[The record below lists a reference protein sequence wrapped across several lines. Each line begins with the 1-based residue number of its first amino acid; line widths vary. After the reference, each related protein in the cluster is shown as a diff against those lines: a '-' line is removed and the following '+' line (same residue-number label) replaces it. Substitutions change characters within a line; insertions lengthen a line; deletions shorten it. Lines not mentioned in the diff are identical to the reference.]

1 MVGGEGEQREGRGKR
16 KRVHLVYRQNQLNS
30 LFKTYL
36 FFSLMIKETED
47 VDHWSKVMEGESKKA
62 TREQIAMATAT
73 FRVQCEF
80 LDGLHRNGTKPSTS
94 SLYEAMES
102 INRASLK
109 EKRNVAKSM
118 VDKFIVSDEG
128 NQKIGEALQNAAL
141 CAVKAALAAR
151 TIYES
156 FRQDPVVREALESK
170 VKESTSSIDTY
181 ENKNV
186 KYEKTKELS
195 KIDEERYLS
204 ELRDAIGCALL
215 PSDHLRRR
223 LKSFGVTKSGHGSPR
238 LVVASM
244 AALVRTDVNVFLKRF
259 VSESIRKGLHHTIVK
274 EEESS
279 EETLEDNENS
289 EWHWLLG
296 IGSDSTSS
304 RRRLMNLICN
314 NVDKVHKNEDEDVV
328 LQRPSECRRAASVI
342 IGRLAAIGLLAEA
355 QLILSQSQMTC
366 KLAVESMKDD
376 NLHIMVSQDGET
388 AKDIEMKTNDFF
400 VKIWREDFYADLLL
414 LRDETKNQI
423 NMFGRDISQYLKL
436 SETIGDR
443 VLLALQEKQLSIA
456 EEEAAQMY
464 SIART

>member
-1 MVGGEGEQREGRGKR
+1 MER
-16 KRVHLVYRQNQLNS
+16 K
-30 LFKTYL
+30 
-36 FFSLMIKETED
+36 EED
-47 VDHWSKVMEGESKKA
+47 VDHWSNVMEGDSKKA

-80 LDGLHRNGTKPSTS
+80 LDSLHRNGTKPSTN
-94 SLYEAMES
+94 SLFEAMER
-102 INRASLK
+102 INQASLK
-109 EKRNVAKSM
+109 EKRNVAKTLVAS
-118 VDKFIVSDEG
+118 FEPGDEG
-128 NQKIGEALQNAAL
+128 NQKIGEAIQNAAF
-141 CAVKAALAAR
+141 CAVRAALAAR

-156 FRQDPVVREALESK
+156 FKKDPIVKEALESK
-170 VKESTSSIDTY
+170 VMESKSSTDTTDKKKVSKEEVSKKDLD
-181 ENKNV
+181 KNL
-186 KYEKTKELS
+186 K
-195 KIDEERYLS
+195 
-204 ELRDAIGCALL
+204 ELRDAIGCDL
-215 PSDHLRRR
+215 PSDRLRRR
-223 LKSFGVTKSGHGSPR
+223 LKSFGVTKCGHGSPR

-304 RRRLMNLICN
+304 KIRLMNLICN